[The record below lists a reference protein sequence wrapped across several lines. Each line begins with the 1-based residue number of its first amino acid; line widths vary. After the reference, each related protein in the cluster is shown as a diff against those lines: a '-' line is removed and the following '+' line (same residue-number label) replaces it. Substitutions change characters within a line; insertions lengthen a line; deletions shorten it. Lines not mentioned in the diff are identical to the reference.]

1 MNILTVA
8 YMAIEEVR
16 KILAEKYSY
25 TIDIDRESIVY
36 DFIFKDGWLN
46 YIKSNIEKIDNAEE
60 IHGIRLFHTNYNY
73 TLQFLIYIILYQS
86 FELHNK
92 LKKET

>member
-25 TIDIDRESIVY
+25 TIDIDRE
-36 DFIFKDGWLN
+36 
-46 YIKSNIEKIDNAEE
+46 
-60 IHGIRLFHTNYNY
+60 
-73 TLQFLIYIILYQS
+73 
-86 FELHNK
+86 
-92 LKKET
+92 